1 MFAAPQLRV
10 GQPLAHNRLAVFPLF
25 PDRSGSAGYRLSGD
39 ALADGTAVVEE
50 VNEGGTVPHLS
61 VDNRGDTLVLFLEGE
76 ELRGAKQNRVLNTSV
91 LIPAKAR
98 TVLPVSC
105 VEQGR
110 WRYTSKHFSS
120 SGMHSSSKMRSVL
133 KKSVNASTLSGGGH
147 SSDQGEVWGEV
158 SRQMAACGSSSQT
171 MAMADCYDSHA
182 DTLRQHVE
190 NVPYAEGATGMA
202 VVVGGKLVAVD
213 VFDAPETC
221 RKVWSRL
228 LTGVVMDAV
237 ESQETATPDPGAVQ
251 EALGTFAAGPWE
263 PVKPVA
269 AGEEYRGDVGG
280 KWHGSVLALDGAVV
294 HASLVLAG

>member
-1 MFAAPQLRV
+1 MFTAPQLRV
-10 GQPLAHNRLAVFPLF
+10 GDALTHNRLTVFPIF
-25 PDRSGSAGYRLSGD
+25 RDPASSPGYRLSGD

-50 VNEGGTVPHLS
+50 VNEGGNVPNLA
-61 VDNRGDTLVLFLEGE
+61 VENRGDTLVLFLEGE

-91 LIPAKAR
+91 LIPAKIK

-110 WRYTSKHFSS
+110 WRYTSKHFTS

-133 KKSVNASTLSGGGH
+133 KKSVNMSTLSGGGH
-147 SSDQGEVWGEV
+147 SSDQGEVWSEV
-158 SRQMAACGSSSQT
+158 SRQMTACGAASAT

-182 DTLRQHVE
+182 KTLKEHVE
-190 NVPYAEGATGMA
+190 NIPYSEGATGLA

-221 RKVWSRL
+221 EKVWGRL

-237 ESQETATPDPGAVQ
+237 ESTDAATPDPAAVKD
-251 EALGTFAAGPWE
+251 ALETFAGGPWE
-263 PVKPVA
+263 SVQAVA
-269 AGEEYRGDVGG
+269 AGEEYRGDIAG
-280 KWHGSVLALDGAVV
+280 KWHGSVLALDGAIV
-294 HASLVLAG
+294 HGSLVLAG

>member
-10 GQPLAHNRLAVFPLF
+10 GQALTHNRLSVFPIFLDTAAAA
-25 PDRSGSAGYRLSGD
+25 PYRLSGD
-39 ALADGTAVVEE
+39 ALADGSAVVEE
-50 VNEGGTVPHLS
+50 VNEGGTVPNLS
-61 VDNRGDTLVLFLEGE
+61 VDNRGDSLVLFLEGE

-91 LIPAKAR
+91 LIPAKHK

-110 WRYTSKHFSS
+110 WRYTSKNFTS

-133 KKSVNASTLSGGGH
+133 KKSVNTSTLSGGGH
-147 SSDQGEVWGEV
+147 HSDQGEVWNEV
-158 SRQMAACGSSSQT
+158 SRQMSACASSSLT
-171 MAMADCYDSHA
+171 GAMSDTYDSHRE
-182 DTLRQHVE
+182 TMTEHIE
-190 NVPYAEGATGMA
+190 NIPYADGATGLA

-221 RKVWSRL
+221 QKVWSRL

-237 ESQETATPDPGAVQ
+237 ESTETAAPDATAVQ
-251 EALGTFAAGPWE
+251 AALDTFTAGPWE
-263 PVKPVA
+263 AVKPVA

-280 KWHGSVLALDGAVV
+280 KWHGSVLALGGAIV
-294 HASLVLAG
+294 HGSLVLAS